1 MRHERRRS
9 PRIGGSSPRRAAE
22 CVRPS
27 AQVAGRTDAPDVDTW
42 LARALLLG
50 TRSHPPM
57 DDPRTPTTLT
67 LLLDAAAVGPSTTDP
82 TPEPPT
88 PQPTA
93 DRGRGFVG
101 SVIAERHP
109 VLLGRVLVRY
119 DRDDVP
125 REAWLPVMRGITAR
139 FGDTVLLVDPANWCE
154 PLVVGI
160 IDGFAEET
168 TRPPVVAHRLE
179 LRDDEVVEVCDSWGR
194 PLLHVRD
201 GADGPVLSLARADVD
216 LEIAGRLRI
225 RADSLELA
233 ALRGAVAIDA
243 SDDVVIRGE
252 IIHLN

>member
-1 MRHERRRS
+1 
-9 PRIGGSSPRRAAE
+9 
-22 CVRPS
+22 
-27 AQVAGRTDAPDVDTW
+27 
-42 LARALLLG
+42 
-50 TRSHPPM
+50 M

-67 LLLDAAAVGPSTTDP
+67 MLLDAAAALPVADDGGEIPSAGEATGGPAQ
-82 TPEPPT
+82 
-88 PQPTA
+88 PQA
-93 DRGRGFVG
+93 RRDSDAGRSFVG
-101 SVIAERHP
+101 SVLAERHP

-125 REAWLPVMRGITAR
+125 RDAWLPVLRGIAAR
-139 FGDTVLLVDPANWCE
+139 FGDTVLLADPANWCE

-160 IDGFAEET
+160 IDGLSEEHR
-168 TRPPVVAHRLE
+168 RPPIVGHRLE

-194 PLLHVRD
+194 PLLHIRD

>member
-1 MRHERRRS
+1 
-9 PRIGGSSPRRAAE
+9 
-22 CVRPS
+22 
-27 AQVAGRTDAPDVDTW
+27 
-42 LARALLLG
+42 
-50 TRSHPPM
+50 M
-57 DDPRTPTTLT
+57 DDARTSTTLT
-67 LLLDAAAVGPSTTDP
+67 MLLDAAASAPPVADDAVELVSA
-82 TPEPPT
+82 EPPGC
-88 PQPTA
+88 
-93 DRGRGFVG
+93 RGSSGGRSFVG
-101 SVIAERHP
+101 SVLAERHP

-125 REAWLPVMRGITAR
+125 RDAWLPVMRGVAAR
-139 FGDTVLLVDPANWCE
+139 FGDTVLLADPANWCE

-160 IDGFAEET
+160 IDGFSEEK
-168 TRPPVVAHRLE
+168 TRPPIVAHRLE

-194 PLLHVRD
+194 PLLHIRD
-201 GADGPVLSLARADVD
+201 GADGPVLALARADVD

>member
-1 MRHERRRS
+1 
-9 PRIGGSSPRRAAE
+9 
-22 CVRPS
+22 
-27 AQVAGRTDAPDVDTW
+27 
-42 LARALLLG
+42 
-50 TRSHPPM
+50 M

-67 LLLDAAAVGPSTTDP
+67 MLLDAAASAPPVADDGGEIVSAGEATGGPAQ
-82 TPEPPT
+82 
-88 PQPTA
+88 PQPH
-93 DRGRGFVG
+93 RGSDGGRSFVG
-101 SVIAERHP
+101 SVLAERHP

-125 REAWLPVMRGITAR
+125 RDAWLPVMRGIAAR
-139 FGDTVLLVDPANWCE
+139 FGDTVLLADPANWCE

-160 IDGFAEET
+160 IDGFSEEQ
-168 TRPPVVAHRLE
+168 TRPPIVGHRLE

-194 PLLHVRD
+194 PLLHIRD

-252 IIHLN
+252 LIHLN

>member
-1 MRHERRRS
+1 
-9 PRIGGSSPRRAAE
+9 
-22 CVRPS
+22 
-27 AQVAGRTDAPDVDTW
+27 
-42 LARALLLG
+42 
-50 TRSHPPM
+50 M
-57 DDPRTPTTLT
+57 DDPRTSTTLT
-67 LLLDAAAVGPSTTDP
+67 MILDAAASAPALTTDTDGAASARAP
-82 TPEPPT
+82 TEPP
-88 PQPTA
+88 A
-93 DRGRGFVG
+93 RRGSEGGRSFVG
-101 SVIAERHP
+101 SVLAERHP

-125 REAWLPVMRGITAR
+125 RDAWLPVMRGIAAR
-139 FGDTVLLVDPANWCE
+139 FGDTVLLADPANWCE

-160 IDGFAEET
+160 IDGFSEER
-168 TRPPVVAHRLE
+168 TRPAIVGHRLE

-194 PLLHVRD
+194 PLLHIRD